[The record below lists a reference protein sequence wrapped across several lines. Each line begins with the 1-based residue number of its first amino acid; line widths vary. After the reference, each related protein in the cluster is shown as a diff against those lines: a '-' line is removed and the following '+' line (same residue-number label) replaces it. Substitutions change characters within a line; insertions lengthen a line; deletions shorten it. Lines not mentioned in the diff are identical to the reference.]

1 MNKFMSM
8 VLLCTT
14 TLVSAQEL
22 QKAEQLDSVFI
33 DTKVQLPRKNS
44 GKVVTKIT
52 SETLERSV
60 GKSVAQ
66 VLNEVSGIEIN
77 GSRSFDGQNLGY
89 YVRGGR
95 NRQVVIM
102 LDGVQVTDG
111 SQIANDYDLRLV
123 PAQNIEQI
131 EIVKGAS
138 SILYGSGAS
147 TAVINIT
154 TKKSSEKPIAASF
167 TTTIGTNQSQRNRD
181 YRAEEF
187 SNSVNVNG
195 TLDKFFYLAT
205 FNNRY
210 TDGLSAIAA
219 PEGEEAFE
227 SDVFDS
233 FDTYVNLGVHVTEN
247 IKMSQFF
254 SYGKFKAGYD
264 NFDFTDADNL
274 SQSRQLRT
282 GGNFEWKY
290 KNGKYVFNDSY
301 AWIERE
307 LSDNFPVKYDS
318 RFYALDNYLQHRI
331 GKQFTAILGFNLS
344 TSNMNAFSIPFG
356 ESQFVQVINKEDA
369 RFTIFDPYVNVV
381 YISDFGLNIN
391 AGARLNTHSVYEN
404 KLVYSL
410 NPSYNFALNESNLKV
425 LASYS
430 TAYITPSLFQIF
442 DPSFGNE
449 DLKPEENATIEA
461 GLEFTTN
468 TNFRASAVYFTRNE
482 KNFVDFVTVDPVN
495 FISEYQNIADEFT
508 ASGVEVELSKR
519 FNSRWNVMANY
530 TFTQPEERFALRIP
544 KHKVNASV
552 GYMPTEST
560 TFTLNY
566 QYNADREDRFFN
578 METFEQD
585 SVTLGAFG
593 LLDFYVSHQLLEN
606 LKVFANI
613 SNILNE
619 EYEELFRYET
629 RGRNVRLGLNL
640 NF

>member
-1 MNKFMSM
+1 MNKLMITA
-8 VLLCTT
+8 LLCAT

-33 DTKVQLPRKNS
+33 DTKVQLHRKNS

-52 SETLERSV
+52 SESLERSA

-66 VLNEVSGIEIN
+66 VINEVSGIEIN

-102 LDGVQVTDG
+102 MDGAQVTDG
-111 SQIANDYDLRLV
+111 SHIANDYDLRLV

-138 SILYGSGAS
+138 SVLYGSGAA

-167 TTTIGTNQSQRNRD
+167 TSTVGTNRAQEVD
-181 YRAEEF
+181 TYRAEEF
-187 SNSVNVNG
+187 TNSVNVNG
-195 TLDKFFYLAT
+195 TLGKFFYLVT

-210 TDGLSAIAA
+210 VDGLSAIAA
-219 PEGEEAFE
+219 PEGEEPFE
-227 SDVFDS
+227 SDEFNS
-233 FDTYVNLGVHVTEN
+233 FDAYANLGVHLTEN
-247 IKMSQFF
+247 IKISQFF
-254 SYGKFKAGYD
+254 SYGKYKAGYD
-264 NFDFTDADNL
+264 NFDFTDANHL
-274 SQSRQLRT
+274 SETRQLRT

-318 RFYALDNYLQHRI
+318 RFYALDNYLQHRF
-331 GKQFTAILGFNLS
+331 GEQFTAIVGFNYS

-356 ESQFVQVINKEDA
+356 ESQFAQVIDKDNA

-381 YISDFGLNIN
+381 YVSGFGLNVN
-391 AGARLNTHSVYEN
+391 AGARLNTHSVYDN
-404 KLVYSL
+404 KLVYNI
-410 NPSYNFALNESNLKV
+410 NPSYNFALSENNLKV

-430 TAYITPSLFQIF
+430 TAYITPSLFQIY
-442 DPSFGNE
+442 DPSYGNE
-449 DLKPEENATIEA
+449 ALKPEENTTIEA

-482 KNFVDFVTVDPVN
+482 KNYIDFVTVDPDN

-519 FNSRWNVMANY
+519 FNSRWMATANY
-530 TFTQPEERFALRIP
+530 TFTDADERFALRIP
-544 KHKVNASV
+544 EHKINASLQFQPNV
-552 GYMPTEST
+552 KTS
-560 TFTLNY
+560 FSLSY
-566 QYNADREDRFFN
+566 QYNTEREDKYFSP
-578 METFEQD
+578 ETFQQEA
-585 SVTLGAFG
+585 VTLDAYG
-593 LLDFYVSHQLLEN
+593 LLDFYMSHQVMEN
-606 LKVFANI
+606 LKLFAGVNNI
-613 SNILNE
+613 FEE
-619 EYEELFRYET
+619 EYEELYRYST
-629 RGRNVRLGLNL
+629 QGRNVRLGFQL

>member
-1 MNKFMSM
+1 M
-8 VLLCTT
+8 VSALLCAT

-22 QKAEQLDSVFI
+22 QKAEHLDSVFI
-33 DTKVQLPRKNS
+33 DTKVQLHRKNS

-52 SETLERSV
+52 SETLERSA
-60 GKSVAQ
+60 GKSVEQ
-66 VLNEVSGIEIN
+66 VINEVSGIEIN

-95 NRQVVIM
+95 NRQVVIL

-138 SILYGSGAS
+138 SVLYGSGAA

-154 TKKSSEKPIAASF
+154 TKKSSDKPIAASF
-167 TTTIGTNQSQRNRD
+167 TSTVGTNQAQGVND
-181 YRAEEF
+181 YRADEF
-187 SNSVNVNG
+187 TNAVNVNG
-195 TLDKFFYLAT
+195 TLGKFFYLAS

-210 TDGLSAIAA
+210 VDGLSAVAA
-219 PEGEEAFE
+219 PEREEPFE
-227 SDVFDS
+227 SDVFNS
-233 FDTYVNLGVHVTEN
+233 FDTYVNLGVHLTEN

-264 NFDFTDADNL
+264 NFDFTDANHL
-274 SQSRQLRT
+274 SESRQLRT

-307 LSDNFPVKYDS
+307 LSDNFPVKYDA
-318 RFYALDNYLQHRI
+318 RFYALDNYLQHRF
-331 GKQFTAILGFNLS
+331 GEQVTAIAGFNFS

-356 ESQFVQVINKEDA
+356 ESQFAQVIDKNDA
-369 RFTIFDPYVNVV
+369 QFTIFDPYVNVV
-381 YISDFGLNIN
+381 YVSDFGLNVN
-391 AGARLNTHSVYEN
+391 AGARLNTHSVYDN
-404 KLVYSL
+404 KLVYSI
-410 NPSYNFALNESNLKV
+410 NPSYNFALSENNLKL

-430 TAYITPSLFQIF
+430 TAYITPSLFQIY

-449 DLKPEENATIEA
+449 DLKPEENTTIEA
-461 GLEFTTN
+461 GLEFSTN

-519 FNSRWNVMANY
+519 FNRQWMATANY
-530 TFTQPEERFALRIP
+530 TYTNADERFALRIP
-544 KHKVNASV
+544 EHKINASV
-552 GYMPTEST
+552 QFQPNVKTNFS
-560 TFTLNY
+560 LNY
-566 QYNADREDRFFN
+566 QYNTEREDRFFS
-578 METFEQD
+578 METFQQE
-585 SVTLGAFG
+585 SVMLDAFG
-593 LLDFYVSHQLLEN
+593 LLDFYVSHQVMEN
-606 LKVFANI
+606 LRLFASV
-613 SNILNE
+613 SNIFNE
-619 EYEELFRYET
+619 EYEELFRYST
-629 RGRNVRLGLNL
+629 RGRNVRLGFSLE
-640 NF
+640 F

>member
-1 MNKFMSM
+1 MNKFMVSA
-8 VLLCTT
+8 LLCAT

-22 QKAEQLDSVFI
+22 QKAEHLDSVFI
-33 DTKVQLPRKNS
+33 DTKVQLHRKNS

-52 SETLERSV
+52 SETLERSA
-60 GKSVAQ
+60 GKSVEQ
-66 VLNEVSGIEIN
+66 VINEVSGIEIN

-95 NRQVVIM
+95 NRQVVIL

-138 SILYGSGAS
+138 SVLYGSGAA

-154 TKKSSEKPIAASF
+154 TKKSSDKPIAASF
-167 TTTIGTNQSQRNRD
+167 TSTVGTNQAQGVND
-181 YRAEEF
+181 YRADEF
-187 SNSVNVNG
+187 TNAVNVNG
-195 TLDKFFYLAT
+195 TLGKFFYLAS

-210 TDGLSAIAA
+210 VDGLSAVAA
-219 PEGEEAFE
+219 PEREEPFE
-227 SDVFDS
+227 SDVFNS
-233 FDTYVNLGVHVTEN
+233 FDTYVNLGVHLTEN

-264 NFDFTDADNL
+264 NFDFTDANHL
-274 SQSRQLRT
+274 SESRQLRT

-307 LSDNFPVKYDS
+307 LSDNFPVKYDA
-318 RFYALDNYLQHRI
+318 RFYALDNYLQHRF
-331 GKQFTAILGFNLS
+331 GEQVTAIAGFNFS

-356 ESQFVQVINKEDA
+356 ESQFAQVIDKNDA
-369 RFTIFDPYVNVV
+369 QFTIFDPYVNVV
-381 YISDFGLNIN
+381 YVSDFGLNVN
-391 AGARLNTHSVYEN
+391 AGARLNTHSVYDN
-404 KLVYSL
+404 KLVYSI
-410 NPSYNFALNESNLKV
+410 NPSYNFALSENNLKL

-430 TAYITPSLFQIF
+430 TAYITPSLFQIY

-449 DLKPEENATIEA
+449 DLKPEENTTIEA
-461 GLEFTTN
+461 GLEFSTN

-519 FNSRWNVMANY
+519 FNRQWMATANY
-530 TFTQPEERFALRIP
+530 TYTNADERFALRIP
-544 KHKVNASV
+544 EHKINASV
-552 GYMPTEST
+552 QFQPNVKTNFS
-560 TFTLNY
+560 LNY
-566 QYNADREDRFFN
+566 QYNTEREDRFFS
-578 METFEQD
+578 METFQQE
-585 SVTLGAFG
+585 SVMLDAFG
-593 LLDFYVSHQLLEN
+593 LLDFYVSHQVMEN
-606 LKVFANI
+606 LRLFASV
-613 SNILNE
+613 SNIFNE
-619 EYEELFRYET
+619 EYEELFRYST
-629 RGRNVRLGLNL
+629 RGRNVRLGFSLE
-640 NF
+640 F

>member
-1 MNKFMSM
+1 MNKLMITT
-8 VLLCTT
+8 LLCAS
-14 TLVSAQEL
+14 TLVSAQKL

-33 DTKVQLPRKNS
+33 DTKVQLHRKNS

-52 SETLERSV
+52 SETLERSA

-66 VLNEVSGIEIN
+66 VINEVSGIEIS

-102 LDGVQVTDG
+102 MDGVQVTDG
-111 SQIANDYDLRLV
+111 SQIVNDYDLRLV

-138 SILYGSGAS
+138 SVLYGSGAA

-154 TKKSSEKPIAASF
+154 TKKSSDKPISASF
-167 TTTIGTNQSQRNRD
+167 TSTIGTNQAQGVDNF
-181 YRAEEF
+181 RAEEF
-187 SNSVNVNG
+187 TNSVNVNG
-195 TLDKFFYLAT
+195 TLGRFFYLAT

-210 TDGLSAIAA
+210 VDGLSAISA
-219 PEGEEAFE
+219 PEDEEPFE

-233 FDTYVNLGVHVTEN
+233 FNTYVNLGVHLTEN
-247 IKMSQFF
+247 IRISQFF
-254 SYGKFKAGYD
+254 SFNKFKAGYD
-264 NFDFTDADNL
+264 NFDFTDANHL
-274 SQSRQLRT
+274 SETRQLCT

-318 RFYALDNYLQHRI
+318 RFYALDNYLQHRF
-331 GKQFTAILGFNLS
+331 GEQFTAIVGFNFS

-356 ESQFVQVINKEDA
+356 ESEFEQVIDKEDA
-369 RFTIFDPYVNVV
+369 RFTIFDPYVNIV
-381 YISDFGLNIN
+381 YVSDFGLNVN
-391 AGARLNTHSVYEN
+391 AGARLNTHSVYDN
-404 KLVYSL
+404 KLVYSF
-410 NPSYNFALNESNLKV
+410 NPSYNFALSENILKV

-461 GLEFTTN
+461 GLEFTTQ

-482 KNFVDFVTVDPVN
+482 KNYVDFVTMDPYN

-519 FNSRWNVMANY
+519 FNRQWMATANY
-530 TFTQPEERFALRIP
+530 TYTNADERFALRIP
-544 KHKVNASV
+544 EHKINASV
-552 GYMPTEST
+552 QFQSNVRSN
-560 TFTLNY
+560 FSLSY
-566 QYNADREDRFFN
+566 QYNTEREDRFLS
-578 METFEQD
+578 METFQQE
-585 SVTLGAFG
+585 SVTLDAFG
-593 LLDFYVSHQLLEN
+593 LLDFYLSHQVMKN
-606 LKVFANI
+606 LRLFASVNNI
-613 SNILNE
+613 FNE
-619 EYEELFRYET
+619 TYEELFRYST
-629 RGRNVRLGLNL
+629 RGRNVRFGISLE
-640 NF
+640 F

>member
-1 MNKFMSM
+1 MNKLMISA
-8 VLLCTT
+8 LLCAS

-33 DTKVQLPRKNS
+33 DTKVQLHRKNS

-52 SETLERSV
+52 SETLERSA

-66 VLNEVSGIEIN
+66 VINEVSGIEIN
-77 GSRSFDGQNLGY
+77 GSRSNDGQNLGY
-89 YVRGGR
+89 FVRGGR

-123 PAQNIEQI
+123 PTQNIEQI

-138 SILYGSGAS
+138 SVLYGSGAA

-154 TKKSSEKPIAASF
+154 TKKSGNKPIAAIF
-167 TTTIGTNQSQRNRD
+167 TSTIGTNQAQGVD
-181 YRAEEF
+181 TYRAEEF
-187 SNSVNVNG
+187 TNSVNLNG
-195 TLDKFFYLAT
+195 TLGKFFYLAT

-210 TDGLSAIAA
+210 VDGLSAIAA
-219 PEGEEAFE
+219 PEGEEPFE
-227 SDVFDS
+227 SDVFNS
-233 FDTYVNLGVHVTEN
+233 FDTFVNLGVYLTEN

-254 SYGKFKAGYD
+254 SFNKFKTGYD
-264 NFDFTDADNL
+264 NFDFTDANHL
-274 SQSRQLRT
+274 SESRQLRT

-301 AWIERE
+301 TWIERE
-307 LSDNFPVKYDS
+307 LSDNFPVKFDS
-318 RFYALDNYLQHRI
+318 RFYALDNYLQHRL
-331 GKQFTAILGFNLS
+331 GEQFTAIVGFNFS

-356 ESQFVQVINKEDA
+356 ESQFAQVIDKDNA

-381 YISDFGLNIN
+381 YVSDFGLNVN
-391 AGARLNTHSVYEN
+391 AGARLNTHSVYDN
-404 KLVYSL
+404 KLVYNI
-410 NPSYNFALNESNLKV
+410 NPSYNFALSENNLKV

-442 DPSFGNE
+442 NPSFGNE

-495 FISEYQNIADEFT
+495 FVSQYQNIADEFT
-508 ASGVEVELSKR
+508 ANGVEVELYKR
-519 FNSRWNVMANY
+519 FNSRWAGTANY
-530 TFTQPEERFALRIP
+530 TFTNTDERFALRIP
-544 KHKVNASV
+544 EHKVNATVQFQPNVKTNFSL
-552 GYMPTEST
+552 S
-560 TFTLNY
+560 Y
-566 QYNADREDRFFN
+566 QYNTEREDRFFS
-578 METFEQD
+578 METFQQE
-585 SVTLGAFG
+585 SVMLDAFG
-593 LLDFYVSHQLLEN
+593 LLDLYVSHQVMEN
-606 LKVFANI
+606 LRLFATVSNVFD
-613 SNILNE
+613 E
-619 EYEELFRYET
+619 KYEELYRYST
-629 RGRNVRLGLNL
+629 RGRNVRLGFQLA
-640 NF
+640 F

>member
-1 MNKFMSM
+1 MNKFMITA
-8 VLLCTT
+8 LLCAT

-33 DTKVQLPRKNS
+33 DTKVKLHRKNS

-52 SETLERSV
+52 SETLERSA
-60 GKSVAQ
+60 GKSVAL
-66 VLNEVSGIEIN
+66 VINEVSGIEIN

-102 LDGVQVTDG
+102 MDGVQVTDG

-138 SILYGSGAS
+138 SVLYGSGAA

-154 TKKSSEKPIAASF
+154 TKKSSDKPIAAGF
-167 TTTIGTNQSQRNRD
+167 TSTIGTNQAQGVD
-181 YRAEEF
+181 TYRAEEF
-187 SNSVNVNG
+187 TNSVNVNG
-195 TLDKFFYLAT
+195 TLGKFFYLAT

-210 TDGLSAIAA
+210 VDGLSAIAA
-219 PEGEEAFE
+219 PEDEEPFE
-227 SDVFDS
+227 SDVFNS
-233 FDTYVNLGVHVTEN
+233 FDAYANLGVHLTEN

-254 SYGKFKAGYD
+254 SYGKYKAGYD
-264 NFDFTDADNL
+264 NFDFTDADHL
-274 SQSRQLRT
+274 SETRQLRT

-318 RFYALDNYLQHRI
+318 RFYALDNYLQHRL
-331 GKQFTAILGFNLS
+331 GEQFTTIFGFNYS

-356 ESQFVQVINKEDA
+356 ESRFEQVIAKDDA

-381 YISDFGLNIN
+381 YVSEFGLNVN
-391 AGARLNTHSVYEN
+391 AGARLNTHSVYDN
-404 KLVYSL
+404 KLVYNI
-410 NPSYNFALNESNLKV
+410 NPSYNFALSENNLKV

-430 TAYITPSLFQIF
+430 TAYITPSLFQIY

-461 GLEFTTN
+461 GLEFTTQ

-482 KNFVDFVTVDPVN
+482 KNYVDFVTVDPVN

-519 FNSRWNVMANY
+519 FNRQWMATANY
-530 TFTQPEERFALRIP
+530 TYTNADERFALRIP
-544 KHKVNASV
+544 EHKVNASV
-552 GYMPTEST
+552 LFQPNVKTNFS
-560 TFTLNY
+560 LSY
-566 QYNADREDRFFN
+566 QYNAEREDRFFS
-578 METFEQD
+578 METFQQEP
-585 SVTLGAFG
+585 VTLDAFG
-593 LLDFYVSHQLLEN
+593 LLDFYVSHQVMTN
-606 LKVFANI
+606 LKLFAI
-613 SNILNE
+613 VSNILDE
-619 EYEELFRYET
+619 EYEELYRFST
-629 RGRNVRLGLNL
+629 RGRNVRLGISL

>member
-1 MNKFMSM
+1 MNKFMVSA
-8 VLLCTT
+8 LLCAT

-33 DTKVQLPRKNS
+33 DTKVQLHRKNS

-52 SETLERSV
+52 SETLERSA

-66 VLNEVSGIEIN
+66 VINEVSGIEIN

-111 SQIANDYDLRLV
+111 SHIANDYDLRLV

-138 SILYGSGAS
+138 SVLYGSGAA

-167 TTTIGTNQSQRNRD
+167 TSTMGTNQAQGVND

-187 SNSVNVNG
+187 TNSVNVNG
-195 TLDKFFYLAT
+195 TLGKFFYLAS

-210 TDGLSAIAA
+210 VDGLSAIAA
-219 PEGEEAFE
+219 PEGEEPFE
-227 SDVFDS
+227 SDVFNS
-233 FDTYVNLGVHVTEN
+233 FDTYVNLGVHLTEN
-247 IKMSQFF
+247 IKVSQFF

-264 NFDFTDADNL
+264 NFDFTDANHL
-274 SQSRQLRT
+274 SESRQLRT

-290 KNGKYVFNDSY
+290 KSGKYVFNDSY

-307 LSDNFPVKYDS
+307 LTDDFPVKYDA
-318 RFYALDNYLQHRI
+318 RFYAMDNYLQHRF
-331 GKQFTAILGFNLS
+331 GEEVTAIAGFNFS

-356 ESQFVQVINKEDA
+356 ESRFEQVINKEDA
-369 RFTIFDPYVNVV
+369 QFTIFDPYVNVV
-381 YISDFGLNIN
+381 YVSGFGLNLN
-391 AGARLNTHSVYEN
+391 AGARLNTHSVYDN
-404 KLVYSL
+404 KLVYSI
-410 NPSYNFALNESNLKV
+410 NPSYNFALSENNLKF

-430 TAYITPSLFQIF
+430 TAYITPSLFQIY

-449 DLKPEENATIEA
+449 DLLPEENATIEA
-461 GLEFTTN
+461 GIEFTTN
-468 TNFRASAVYFTRNE
+468 TNFRASVVYFTRNE

-495 FISEYQNIADEFT
+495 FISQYQNIADEFT
-508 ASGVEVELSKR
+508 ADGVEVELSKR
-519 FNSRWNVMANY
+519 FNSQWHVMANY
-530 TFTQPEERFALRIP
+530 TFTQPDERFALRIP
-544 KHKVNASV
+544 KHKVNANVQYQPSV
-552 GYMPTEST
+552 NT
-560 TFTLNY
+560 TLSLSY
-566 QYNADREDRFFN
+566 QYNSSREDRFFS
-578 METFEQD
+578 METFQQEA
-585 SVTLGAFG
+585 VTLDAYGI
-593 LLDFYVSHQLLEN
+593 LDFYVSRRLTENIRLFAGLHNLLDEN
-606 LKVFANI
+606 
-613 SNILNE
+613 
-619 EYEELFRYET
+619 YEELYRYST
-629 RGRNVRLGLNL
+629 RGRNVRLGFQL

>member
-1 MNKFMSM
+1 MNKLMISA
-8 VLLCTT
+8 LLCAS

-33 DTKVQLPRKNS
+33 DTKVQLHRKNS

-52 SETLERSV
+52 SETLERSA

-66 VLNEVSGIEIN
+66 VINEVSGIEIN
-77 GSRSFDGQNLGY
+77 GSRSNDGQNLGY
-89 YVRGGR
+89 FVRGGR

-123 PAQNIEQI
+123 PTQNIEQI

-138 SILYGSGAS
+138 SVLYGSGAA

-154 TKKSSEKPIAASF
+154 TKKSGNKPIAAIF
-167 TTTIGTNQSQRNRD
+167 TSTIGTNQAQGVD
-181 YRAEEF
+181 TYRAEEF
-187 SNSVNVNG
+187 ANSVNVNG
-195 TLDKFFYLAT
+195 TLGKFFYLAT

-210 TDGLSAIAA
+210 VDGLSAIAA
-219 PEGEEAFE
+219 PEGEEPFE
-227 SDVFDS
+227 SDVFNS
-233 FDTYVNLGVHVTEN
+233 FDTFVNLGIYLTEN

-254 SYGKFKAGYD
+254 SFNKFKTGYD
-264 NFDFTDADNL
+264 NFDFTDANHL
-274 SQSRQLRT
+274 SESRQLRT

-301 AWIERE
+301 TWIERE
-307 LSDNFPVKYDS
+307 LSDNFPVKFDS
-318 RFYALDNYLQHRI
+318 RFYALDNYLQHRL
-331 GKQFTAILGFNLS
+331 GEQLTAIVGFNFS

-356 ESQFVQVINKEDA
+356 ESQFAQVIDKDNA

-381 YISDFGLNIN
+381 YVSDFGLNVN
-391 AGARLNTHSVYEN
+391 AGARLNTHSVYDN
-404 KLVYSL
+404 KLVYNI
-410 NPSYNFALNESNLKV
+410 NPSYNFALSENNLKV

-442 DPSFGNE
+442 NPSFGNE

-495 FISEYQNIADEFT
+495 FVSQYQNIADEFT
-508 ASGVEVELSKR
+508 ANGVEVELYKR
-519 FNSRWNVMANY
+519 FNSRWAGTANY
-530 TFTQPEERFALRIP
+530 TFTNTDERFALRIP
-544 KHKVNASV
+544 EHKVNATVQFQPNVKTNFSL
-552 GYMPTEST
+552 S
-560 TFTLNY
+560 Y
-566 QYNADREDRFFN
+566 QYNTEREDRFFS
-578 METFEQD
+578 METFQQE
-585 SVTLGAFG
+585 SVTLDAFG
-593 LLDFYVSHQLLEN
+593 LLDFYVSHQVMEN
-606 LKVFANI
+606 LRLFATVSNVFD
-613 SNILNE
+613 E
-619 EYEELFRYET
+619 KYEELYRYST
-629 RGRNVRLGLNL
+629 RGRNVRLGFQLA
-640 NF
+640 F

>member
-1 MNKFMSM
+1 MNKLMISA
-8 VLLCTT
+8 LLCAS

-33 DTKVQLPRKNS
+33 DTKVQLHRKNS

-52 SETLERSV
+52 SETLERSA

-66 VLNEVSGIEIN
+66 VINEVSGIEIN
-77 GSRSFDGQNLGY
+77 GSRSNDGQNLGY
-89 YVRGGR
+89 FVRGGR

-123 PAQNIEQI
+123 PTQNIEQI

-138 SILYGSGAS
+138 SVLYGSGAA

-154 TKKSSEKPIAASF
+154 TKKSGNKPIAAIF
-167 TTTIGTNQSQRNRD
+167 TSTIGTNQAQGVD
-181 YRAEEF
+181 TYRAEEF
-187 SNSVNVNG
+187 ANSVNVNG
-195 TLDKFFYLAT
+195 TLGKFFYLAT

-210 TDGLSAIAA
+210 VNGLSAIAA
-219 PEGEEAFE
+219 PEGEEPFE
-227 SDVFDS
+227 SDVFNS
-233 FDTYVNLGVHVTEN
+233 FDTFVNLGIYLTEN

-254 SYGKFKAGYD
+254 SFNKFKTGYD
-264 NFDFTDADNL
+264 NFDFTDANHL
-274 SQSRQLRT
+274 SESRQLRT

-301 AWIERE
+301 TWIERE
-307 LSDNFPVKYDS
+307 LSDNFPVKFDS
-318 RFYALDNYLQHRI
+318 RFYALDNYLQHRL
-331 GKQFTAILGFNLS
+331 GEQLTAIVGFNFS

-356 ESQFVQVINKEDA
+356 ESQFAQVIDKDNA

-381 YISDFGLNIN
+381 YVSDFGLNVN
-391 AGARLNTHSVYEN
+391 AGARLNTHSVYDN
-404 KLVYSL
+404 KLVYNI
-410 NPSYNFALNESNLKV
+410 NPSYNFALSENNLKV

-442 DPSFGNE
+442 NPSFGNE

-495 FISEYQNIADEFT
+495 FVSQYQNIADEFT
-508 ASGVEVELSKR
+508 ANGVEVELYKR
-519 FNSRWNVMANY
+519 FNSRWAGTANY
-530 TFTQPEERFALRIP
+530 TFTNTDERFALRIP
-544 KHKVNASV
+544 EHKVNATVQFQPNVKTNFSL
-552 GYMPTEST
+552 S
-560 TFTLNY
+560 Y
-566 QYNADREDRFFN
+566 QYNTEREDRFFS
-578 METFEQD
+578 METFQQE
-585 SVTLGAFG
+585 SVTLDAFG
-593 LLDFYVSHQLLEN
+593 LLDFYVSHQVMEN
-606 LKVFANI
+606 LRLFATVSNVFD
-613 SNILNE
+613 E
-619 EYEELFRYET
+619 KYDELYRYST
-629 RGRNVRLGLNL
+629 RGRNVRLGFQLA
-640 NF
+640 F

>member
-1 MNKFMSM
+1 MNKLMISA
-8 VLLCTT
+8 LLCAS

-33 DTKVQLPRKNS
+33 DTKVQLHRKNS

-52 SETLERSV
+52 SETLERSA

-66 VLNEVSGIEIN
+66 VINEVSGIEIN
-77 GSRSFDGQNLGY
+77 GSRSNEGQNLGY
-89 YVRGGR
+89 FVRGGR

-102 LDGVQVTDG
+102 LDGVKVTDG

-123 PAQNIEQI
+123 PTQNVEQI

-138 SILYGSGAS
+138 SVLYGSGAA

-154 TKKSSEKPIAASF
+154 TKKSGNKPIAAIF
-167 TTTIGTNQSQRNRD
+167 TSTIGTNQAQGVDN

-187 SNSVNVNG
+187 TNSVNVNG
-195 TLDKFFYLAT
+195 TLGKFFYLAT

-210 TDGLSAIAA
+210 VDGLSAIAA
-219 PEGEEAFE
+219 PEGEEPFE
-227 SDVFDS
+227 SDVFNS
-233 FDTYVNLGVHVTEN
+233 FDTFVNLGVHLAEN

-254 SYGKFKAGYD
+254 SFGKFKTGYD
-264 NFDFTDADNL
+264 NFDFTDANHL
-274 SQSRQLRT
+274 SESRQLRT

-301 AWIERE
+301 TWIERE

-318 RFYALDNYLQHRI
+318 RFYALDNYLQHRL
-331 GKQFTAILGFNLS
+331 GEQLTAIVGFNFS

-356 ESQFVQVINKEDA
+356 GTEFAQVIDKDDA
-369 RFTIFDPYVNVV
+369 SFTIFDPYVNLV
-381 YISDFGLNIN
+381 YVSDFGLNVN
-391 AGARLNTHSVYEN
+391 AGARLNTHSVYDN
-404 KLVYSL
+404 KLVYNI
-410 NPSYNFALNESNLKV
+410 NPSYNFALSENNLKV

-442 DPSFGNE
+442 NPSFGNE

-495 FISEYQNIADEFT
+495 FVSQYQNIADEFT
-508 ASGVEVELSKR
+508 ANGVEVELYKR
-519 FNSRWNVMANY
+519 FNSRWAGTVNY
-530 TFTQPEERFALRIP
+530 TFTNTDERFALRIP
-544 KHKVNASV
+544 EHKVNATVQFQPNVKTNFSLS
-552 GYMPTEST
+552 YQINTE
-560 TFTLNY
+560 
-566 QYNADREDRFFN
+566 REDRFLSI
-578 METFEQD
+578 ETFQQE
-585 SVTLGAFG
+585 SVTLDAFG
-593 LLDFYVSHQLLEN
+593 LLDLYVSHQVMEN
-606 LKVFANI
+606 LRLFATV
-613 SNILNE
+613 SNIFDE
-619 EYEELFRYET
+619 TYEELYRYST
-629 RGRNVRLGLNL
+629 RGRNVRLGFQLA
-640 NF
+640 F

>member
-1 MNKFMSM
+1 MNKLMIM
-8 VLLCTT
+8 ALLCAT

-33 DTKVQLPRKNS
+33 DTKVQLHRKNS

-52 SETLERSV
+52 SETLERNT

-66 VLNEVSGIEIN
+66 VINEVSGIEIN
-77 GSRSFDGQNLGY
+77 GSRGYDGQNLGY

-138 SILYGSGAS
+138 SVLYGSGAA

-154 TKKSSEKPIAASF
+154 TKKSSDKPIAASF
-167 TTTIGTNQSQRNRD
+167 TSTIGTNQAQEVD
-181 YRAEEF
+181 KYRAEEF
-187 SNSVNVNG
+187 TNSVNVNG
-195 TLDKFFYLAT
+195 TLGKFTYLVA

-210 TDGLSAIAA
+210 VDGLSAIAA
-219 PEGEEAFE
+219 PEDEEPIE
-227 SDVFDS
+227 SDVFNS
-233 FDTYVNLGVHVTEN
+233 FDAYANLGVHLTEN

-254 SYGKFKAGYD
+254 SYGKYKAGYD
-264 NFDFTDADNL
+264 NFDFTDADH
-274 SQSRQLRT
+274 SAETRQLRT

-307 LSDNFPVKYDS
+307 LSDNFPVQYDS
-318 RFYALDNYLQHRI
+318 RFYALDNYLQHRF
-331 GKQFTAILGFNLS
+331 GERFTAIVGMNFS

-356 ESQFVQVINKEDA
+356 ESQFAQVIDKDDA
-369 RFTIFDPYVNVV
+369 RFSIVDPYMNVV
-381 YISDFGLNIN
+381 YVSDFGLNVN
-391 AGARLNTHSVYEN
+391 TGARLNTHSVYDN
-404 KLVYSL
+404 KLVYNI
-410 NPSYNFALNESNLKV
+410 NPSYNFALSENNLKV

-430 TAYITPSLFQIF
+430 TAYITPSLFQIY
-442 DPSFGNE
+442 DPSYGNE
-449 DLKPEENATIEA
+449 ELVPEENATIEA

-482 KNFVDFVTVDPVN
+482 KNYVDFVIVDPDN
-495 FISEYQNIADEFT
+495 FISQYQNIADEFT

-519 FNSRWNVMANY
+519 FNSRWMATANY
-530 TFTQPEERFALRIP
+530 TFTEVDERFALRIP
-544 KHKVNASV
+544 EHKVNASIQFQPNV
-552 GYMPTEST
+552 KTNFS
-560 TFTLNY
+560 LSY
-566 QYNADREDRFFN
+566 QYNTEREDRFFS
-578 METFEQD
+578 METFQQEA
-585 SVTLGAFG
+585 VTLDTFG
-593 LLDFYVSHQLLEN
+593 LLDFYMSHQVMKN
-606 LKVFANI
+606 LKLFVGVNNI
-613 SNILNE
+613 FDEN
-619 EYEELFRYET
+619 YEELFRYST
-629 RGRNVRLGLNL
+629 RGRNVRLGFSLE
-640 NF
+640 F

>member
-1 MNKFMSM
+1 MNKLMISA
-8 VLLCTT
+8 LLCAS

-33 DTKVQLPRKNS
+33 DTKVQLHRKNS

-52 SETLERSV
+52 SETLERSA

-66 VLNEVSGIEIN
+66 VINEVSGIEIN
-77 GSRSFDGQNLGY
+77 GSRSNDGQNLGY
-89 YVRGGR
+89 FVRGGR

-123 PAQNIEQI
+123 PTQNIEQI

-138 SILYGSGAS
+138 SVLYGSGAA

-154 TKKSSEKPIAASF
+154 TKKSGNKPIAAIF
-167 TTTIGTNQSQRNRD
+167 TSTIGTNQAQGVD
-181 YRAEEF
+181 TYRAEEF
-187 SNSVNVNG
+187 ANSVNVNG
-195 TLDKFFYLAT
+195 TLGKFFYLAT

-210 TDGLSAIAA
+210 VNGLSAIAA
-219 PEGEEAFE
+219 PEGEEPFE
-227 SDVFDS
+227 SDVFNS
-233 FDTYVNLGVHVTEN
+233 FDTFVNLGIYLTEN

-254 SYGKFKAGYD
+254 SFNKFKTGYD
-264 NFDFTDADNL
+264 NFDFTDANHL
-274 SQSRQLRT
+274 SESRQLRT

-301 AWIERE
+301 TWIERE
-307 LSDNFPVKYDS
+307 LSDNFPVKFDS
-318 RFYALDNYLQHRI
+318 RFYALDNYLQHRL
-331 GKQFTAILGFNLS
+331 GEQLTAIVGFNFS

-356 ESQFVQVINKEDA
+356 ESQFAQVIDKDNA

-381 YISDFGLNIN
+381 YVSDFGLNVN
-391 AGARLNTHSVYEN
+391 AGARLNTHSVYDN
-404 KLVYSL
+404 KLVYNI
-410 NPSYNFALNESNLKV
+410 NPSYNFAFSENNLKV

-442 DPSFGNE
+442 NPSFGNE

-495 FISEYQNIADEFT
+495 FVSQYQNIADEFT
-508 ASGVEVELSKR
+508 ANGVEVELYKR
-519 FNSRWNVMANY
+519 FNSRWVGTANY
-530 TFTQPEERFALRIP
+530 TFTNTDERFALRIP
-544 KHKVNASV
+544 EHKVNATVQFQPNVKTNFSL
-552 GYMPTEST
+552 S
-560 TFTLNY
+560 Y
-566 QYNADREDRFFN
+566 QYNTEREDRFFS
-578 METFEQD
+578 METFQQE
-585 SVTLGAFG
+585 SVTLDAFG
-593 LLDFYVSHQLLEN
+593 LLDFYVSHQVMEN
-606 LKVFANI
+606 LRLFATMSNVFD
-613 SNILNE
+613 E
-619 EYEELFRYET
+619 KYEELYRYST
-629 RGRNVRLGLNL
+629 RGRNVRLGFQLT
-640 NF
+640 F

>member
-1 MNKFMSM
+1 MNKFMVSA
-8 VLLCTT
+8 LLCAT

-52 SETLERSV
+52 SETLERSA

-66 VLNEVSGIEIN
+66 VINEVSGIEIN

-111 SQIANDYDLRLV
+111 SQIANDYDLRLI
-123 PAQNIEQI
+123 PAQNIQQI

-138 SILYGSGAS
+138 SVLYGSGAA

-154 TKKSSEKPIAASF
+154 TKKSSDKPIAATF
-167 TTTIGTNQSQRNRD
+167 TSTVGTNQAQGVDD

-187 SNSVNVNG
+187 TNSVNANG
-195 TLDKFFYLAT
+195 TLGKFFYLVT

-210 TDGLSAIAA
+210 VDGLSAIAA
-219 PEGEEAFE
+219 PEGEELFE

-233 FDTYVNLGVHVTEN
+233 FDTKVNFGIHLTEN

-254 SYGKFKAGYD
+254 SYGKFKTGFD
-264 NFDFTDADNL
+264 NFDFTDANHL
-274 SQSRQLRT
+274 SETRQLRT

-290 KNGKYVFNDSY
+290 KNGTYVFNDSY

-307 LSDNFPVKYDS
+307 IQSGFPTKFDS
-318 RFYALDNYLQHRI
+318 RFYALDNYVQHRF
-331 GKQFTAILGFNLS
+331 GERFTAIAGFNLS

-356 ESQFVQVINKEDA
+356 ESRFAQVINQEDA

-381 YISDFGLNIN
+381 YVSDFGLNLN
-391 AGARLNTHSVYEN
+391 AGARLNTHSVYDN
-404 KLVYSL
+404 KLVYNI
-410 NPSYNFALNESNLKV
+410 NPSYNFALSENNLKI

-430 TAYITPSLFQIF
+430 TAYITPSLFQIY

-449 DLKPEENATIEA
+449 DLVPEENATIEA
-461 GLEFTTN
+461 GVEFTTN
-468 TNFRASAVYFTRNE
+468 TNFRVSVVYFTRNE
-482 KNFVDFVTVDPVN
+482 KNFVDFVIVDPIN
-495 FISEYQNIADEFT
+495 FFAQYQNIADEFT
-508 ASGVEVELSKR
+508 ADGVEVELAKR
-519 FNSRWNVMANY
+519 FNSQWNVMANY
-530 TFTQPEERFALRIP
+530 TFTQPDERFALRIP

-552 GYMPTEST
+552 GYMPTERT
-560 TFTLNY
+560 TFSLSY
-566 QYNADREDRFFN
+566 QYNSSREDRFFS
-578 METFEQD
+578 METFEQE
-585 SVTLGAFG
+585 SVTLDEYGI
-593 LLDFYVSHQLLEN
+593 LDFYVSQRLTKNIRLFAGLNNLLDET
-606 LKVFANI
+606 
-613 SNILNE
+613 
-619 EYEELFRYET
+619 YEELFRYST
-629 RGRNVRLGLNL
+629 RGRNVRLGFSLE
-640 NF
+640 F

>member
-1 MNKFMSM
+1 MNKFMISA
-8 VLLCTT
+8 LLCAT

-33 DTKVQLPRKNS
+33 DTKVQLHRKNS

-52 SETLERSV
+52 SETLERSI

-66 VLNEVSGIEIN
+66 VINEVSGIEIN

-102 LDGVQVTDG
+102 MDGVQVTDG
-111 SQIANDYDLRLV
+111 SHIANDYDLRLV

-138 SILYGSGAS
+138 SVLYGSGAA

-167 TTTIGTNQSQRNRD
+167 TSTVGTNRAQEVD
-181 YRAEEF
+181 TYRAEEF
-187 SNSVNVNG
+187 TNSVNVNG
-195 TLDKFFYLAT
+195 TLGKFFYLAT

-210 TDGLSAIAA
+210 VDGLSAIAA
-219 PEGEEAFE
+219 PEGEEPFE
-227 SDVFDS
+227 SDEFNS
-233 FDTYVNLGVHVTEN
+233 FDAYANLGVHLTEN
-247 IKMSQFF
+247 IKISQFF
-254 SYGKFKAGYD
+254 SYGKYKAGYD
-264 NFDFTDADNL
+264 NFDFTDANHL
-274 SQSRQLRT
+274 SETRQLRT

-318 RFYALDNYLQHRI
+318 RFYALDNYLQHRF
-331 GKQFTAILGFNLS
+331 GEQFTAIVGFNYS

-356 ESQFVQVINKEDA
+356 ESQFAQVIDKDNA

-381 YISDFGLNIN
+381 YVSGFGLNVN
-391 AGARLNTHSVYEN
+391 AGARLNTHSVYDN
-404 KLVYSL
+404 KLVYNI
-410 NPSYNFALNESNLKV
+410 NPSYNFALSENNLKM

-430 TAYITPSLFQIF
+430 TAYITPSLFQIY
-442 DPSFGNE
+442 DPSYGNE
-449 DLKPEENATIEA
+449 ELEPEENTTIEA

-482 KNFVDFVTVDPVN
+482 KNYVDFVTVDPDN
-495 FISEYQNIADEFT
+495 FISQYQNIADEFT

-519 FNSRWNVMANY
+519 FNSRWMATANY
-530 TFTQPEERFALRIP
+530 TFTDADERFALRIP
-544 KHKVNASV
+544 EHKINASLQFQ
-552 GYMPTEST
+552 PNAKTS
-560 TFTLNY
+560 FSLSY
-566 QYNADREDRFFN
+566 QYNTEREDQYFSP
-578 METFEQD
+578 ETFEQE
-585 SVTLGAFG
+585 SVTLDAYG
-593 LLDFYVSHQLLEN
+593 LLDFYMSHQVMEN
-606 LKVFANI
+606 LKLFAEVNNI
-613 SNILNE
+613 FDE
-619 EYEELFRYET
+619 EYEELYRYST
-629 RGRNVRLGLNL
+629 RGRNVRLGFQL

>member
-1 MNKFMSM
+1 MNKLMITA
-8 VLLCTT
+8 LLCAT

-33 DTKVQLPRKNS
+33 DTKVQLHRKNS

-52 SETLERSV
+52 SETLERST

-66 VLNEVSGIEIN
+66 VINEVSGIEIN

-138 SILYGSGAS
+138 SVLYGSGAA

-154 TKKSSEKPIAASF
+154 TKKSSEKPIAASL
-167 TTTIGTNQSQRNRD
+167 TSTVGTNQAQGVD
-181 YRAEEF
+181 KYRAEEF
-187 SNSVNVNG
+187 TNSVNVNG
-195 TLDKFFYLAT
+195 TVGKFFYLAT

-210 TDGLSAIAA
+210 VDGLSAIAA
-219 PEGEEAFE
+219 PEDEDPFE
-227 SDVFDS
+227 SDVFNS
-233 FDTYVNLGVHVTEN
+233 FDAYANLGVHLTEN

-254 SYGKFKAGYD
+254 SFGKFKAGFD
-264 NFDFTDADNL
+264 NFDFTDADHL
-274 SQSRQLRT
+274 SESRQLRT

-301 AWIERE
+301 AWIERQ

-318 RFYALDNYLQHRI
+318 RFYALDNYLQHQL
-331 GKQFTAILGFNLS
+331 GEQFTAIVGFNYS

-356 ESQFVQVINKEDA
+356 ESEFAQVIDEEDA
-369 RFTIFDPYVNVV
+369 RFNIFDPYVNVV
-381 YISDFGLNIN
+381 YVSGFGLNVN
-391 AGARLNTHSVYEN
+391 AGARLNTHSVYDN
-404 KLVYSL
+404 KLVYNI
-410 NPSYNFALNESNLKV
+410 NPSYNFAISENNLKV

-430 TAYITPSLFQIF
+430 TAYITPSLFQIY
-442 DPSFGNE
+442 DPSYGNE
-449 DLKPEENATIEA
+449 ELQPEENATIEA

-482 KNFVDFVTVDPVN
+482 KNYVDFVTVDPDN
-495 FISEYQNIADEFT
+495 FISEYRNIADEFT

-519 FNSRWNVMANY
+519 FNSRWMATANY
-530 TFTQPEERFALRIP
+530 TFTEVDERFALRIP
-544 KHKVNASV
+544 EHKMNASLQFRPSV
-552 GYMPTEST
+552 KTNFS
-560 TFTLNY
+560 LSY
-566 QYNADREDRFFN
+566 QYNTEREDRFFSP
-578 METFEQD
+578 ETFEQET
-585 SVTLGAFG
+585 VTLDAFG
-593 LLDFYVSHQLLEN
+593 LLDFYMSHQVMEN
-606 LKVFANI
+606 LKLFAGVNNI
-613 SNILNE
+613 FDEN
-619 EYEELFRYET
+619 YEELFRYST
-629 RGRNVRLGLNL
+629 RGRNVRLGFSLE
-640 NF
+640 F

>member
-1 MNKFMSM
+1 MNKFMIM
-8 VLLCTT
+8 ALLSAT

-33 DTKVQLPRKNS
+33 DSKVQLHRKNS

-52 SETLERSV
+52 SETLERSA

-66 VLNEVSGIEIN
+66 VINEVSGIEIN

-138 SILYGSGAS
+138 SVLYGSGAA

-154 TKKSSEKPIAASF
+154 TKQSSKKPIAASF
-167 TTTIGTNQSQRNRD
+167 TSTVGTNQAQGVEK

-187 SNSVNVNG
+187 TNSVNVNG
-195 TLDKFFYLAT
+195 TLGKFFYLAT

-210 TDGLSAIAA
+210 VDGLSAIAA
-219 PEGEEAFE
+219 PEDEEPFE
-227 SDVFDS
+227 SDEFNS
-233 FDTYVNLGVHVTEN
+233 FDAYANLGVHLTED

-254 SYGKFKAGYD
+254 SYGKYKAGFD
-264 NFDFTDADNL
+264 NFDFTDADHL
-274 SQSRQLRT
+274 SETRQLRT

-290 KNGKYVFNDSY
+290 KKGKYVFNDSY

-307 LSDNFPVKYDS
+307 LSDDFPVKYDS
-318 RFYALDNYLQHRI
+318 RFYALDNYLQHRFGQQI
-331 GKQFTAILGFNLS
+331 TAIVGFNYS

-356 ESQFVQVINKEDA
+356 ESEFAQVIDKDDA
-369 RFTIFDPYVNVV
+369 RFNIFDPYLNVV
-381 YISDFGLNIN
+381 YVSDFGLNVN
-391 AGARLNTHSVYEN
+391 AGARLNTHSVYDN
-404 KLVYSL
+404 KLVYNI
-410 NPSYNFALNESNLKV
+410 NPSYNFALSENNLKV

-430 TAYITPSLFQIF
+430 TAYITPSLFQIY
-442 DPSFGNE
+442 DPSYGNE
-449 DLKPEENATIEA
+449 ELKPEENATIEA

-482 KNFVDFVTVDPVN
+482 KNYVDFVTVDPDN
-495 FISEYQNIADEFT
+495 FISEYRNIADEFT

-519 FNSRWNVMANY
+519 FNSRWMATANY
-530 TFTQPEERFALRIP
+530 TFTEVDERFALRIP
-544 KHKVNASV
+544 EHKINAAVQFQPGEKTNFSL
-552 GYMPTEST
+552 S
-560 TFTLNY
+560 Y
-566 QYNADREDRFFN
+566 QYNTEREDRFFN
-578 METFEQD
+578 PDTFEQEA
-585 SVTLGAFG
+585 VTLNAFG
-593 LLDFYVSHQLLEN
+593 ILDLYASHQLSKN
-606 LKVFANI
+606 LRLFANF
-613 SNILNE
+613 SNILDE
-619 EYEELFRYET
+619 EYEELYRYST

-640 NF
+640 QF

>member
-1 MNKFMSM
+1 MNKLMITA
-8 VLLCTT
+8 LLCAS

-33 DTKVQLPRKNS
+33 DTKVLQHRKNS

-52 SETLERSV
+52 TETLERSA

-66 VLNEVSGIEIN
+66 VINEVSGIEIN

-138 SILYGSGAS
+138 SVLYGSGAAA
-147 TAVINIT
+147 AVINIT
-154 TKKSSEKPIAASF
+154 SKKSSNKPISASF
-167 TTTIGTNQSQRNRD
+167 TSTIGTNQSQGVD
-181 YRAEEF
+181 KYRAEEF
-187 SNSVNVNG
+187 TNSVNVNG
-195 TLDKFFYLAT
+195 TLGRFFYLAT

-210 TDGLSAIAA
+210 VDGLSAIAA
-219 PEGEEAFE
+219 PEGEEPFE
-227 SDVFDS
+227 SDVFNS
-233 FDTYVNLGVHVTEN
+233 INTYVNLGLHLTEN
-247 IKMSQFF
+247 IRMSQFF
-254 SYGKFKAGYD
+254 SFNKFKTGYD
-264 NFDFTDADNL
+264 NFDFTDANHL
-274 SQSRQLRT
+274 SESRQLRT

-318 RFYALDNYLQHRI
+318 RFYALDNYLQHRL
-331 GKQFTAILGFNLS
+331 GEQLTAIVGFNFS

-356 ESQFVQVINKEDA
+356 ESEFAQVIEKDDA
-369 RFTIFDPYVNVV
+369 QFTIFDPYVNVV
-381 YISDFGLNIN
+381 FVSDFGLNVN
-391 AGARLNTHSVYEN
+391 AGARLNTHSVYDN
-404 KLVYSL
+404 KLVYNF
-410 NPSYNFALNESNLKV
+410 NPSYNFALSDNNLKV

-468 TNFRASAVYFTRNE
+468 NNFRVSAVYFTRNE
-482 KNFVDFVTVDPVN
+482 KNYVDFVTVDPVN

-508 ASGVEVELSKR
+508 ANGIEVELSKR
-519 FNSRWNVMANY
+519 FNRQWMATANY
-530 TFTQPEERFALRIP
+530 TYTNADERFALRIP
-544 KHKVNASV
+544 EHKVNASV
-552 GYMPTEST
+552 LFQPNEKTNFS
-560 TFTLNY
+560 LSY
-566 QYNADREDRFFN
+566 QYNTEREDRFFS
-578 METFEQD
+578 METFQQE
-585 SVTLGAFG
+585 SVTLDAFG
-593 LLDFYVSHQLLEN
+593 LLDFYVSHQVKEN
-606 LKVFANI
+606 LRLFATV
-613 SNILNE
+613 SNIFNE
-619 EYEELFRYET
+619 EYEELFRYST
-629 RGRNVRLGLNL
+629 RGRNVRLGFSLE
-640 NF
+640 F